1 MLIPATSAYA
11 TEGYGLTSTFG
22 APGSAA
28 GDLEHPEGVAVND
41 ATGDV
46 YVADKGNNRI
56 DQFTSG
62 GAFVQAWGWG
72 VKEIGKKE
80 ELQTCTEFTGCAA
93 GTEGTGAGQLDAPEA
108 VAVDNSTGASKEDVY
123 VMDNANK
130 VIDKFSAAGVYESQ
144 LTGTCEITAVAPPA
158 CTGSTFIPFGELLG
172 VAVDPSGNLWVLSG
186 STVYEFSD
194 TGVVQKSFYIE
205 IYQHNRPGLAVDS
218 AGPGHVYANRYGGMF
233 QFEATTGAE
242 LTYQSYG
249 QNGESPTA
257 LAIDPAGGGLLAVK
271 PNGTIAEYGPIT
283 ESEQKPLQTFPGA
296 GEALSESR
304 GIAVNGSAAGG
315 AIYATESIADSVV
328 IFSEG
333 PKPEAP
339 NTLAASGETQTTAM
353 LEGELNPGK
362 AKGELKYQ
370 FVASP
375 EGTCS
380 GHPGPGGEP
389 SAATRITP
397 VPAGT
402 VTEADEALVNA
413 TATDLEPSAKY
424 TVCLVAIN
432 KFGETFGNPVPFD
445 TEAAPPTVIGLSESS
460 SVENMNRYPSRI
472 EETGGQVV
480 RLNASINPNNEE
492 TGYRF
497 EYSTEGTEGPVGE
510 LTGTIATT
518 APGALPAGFN
528 ESGDGVGSRFEN
540 SELAVPL
547 QGDTTY
553 YYRVLAENE
562 QSKTEHHPAEGEVDH
577 FETAPE
583 APEDRKPEPVA
594 HTSATLR
601 AVLNP
606 KQAGDGGTYEFR
618 YALSGNGPPKD
629 YSCHGE
635 GEASTPATAFA
646 GGKQEAVSAEV
657 TGLMVPAVNYTFCLI
672 VRNRA
677 GTYTEGPPETFQSVA
692 LPPVVESES
701 SSFVET
707 GAVTFEAKIDPEG
720 AATAYHFEYGPAAGD
735 YDVSVPIPDREIAAG
750 VAGVGV
756 VVRATGLAPSTTYH
770 YRVVASNVVEGSP
783 VTEDG
788 PDQTFMT
795 LTPQGTGSPANCPNE
810 QARAEQPFGLAL
822 PDCRAYEQVSP
833 LNKEGG
839 SVEDYTSRAAVSGG
853 AIVYLSENSFSGPK
867 GAQLRSVYLSRRGPD
882 GWGTQNI
889 TQPIRLNDETYLN
902 EEYVQ
907 MIFTPELTKG
917 TFVQPWSSLSSDFP
931 AGYND
936 LYVTDFAERSDE
948 VVNNVVQPGIPP
960 YDQEGEH
967 GPECFGCFPYTSG
980 GSVDFSHV
988 VFSEEGALTPG
999 ASPNLY
1005 HPYEWVDGHLYQVDV
1020 PPAGTTF
1027 PNGGSAGAHGVSE
1040 NGLRVVFAQE
1050 PEGGPSQVYVRENPE
1065 QPPVDGSECAVP
1077 ADACTVQVS
1086 ASQRKTADPRGPQ
1099 PASFVGASAD
1109 GSRVFFTSNAEL
1121 TEDAYTGSSI
1131 AQEIVVISRYDEGA
1145 FTLSFNGQR
1154 TAQLPYNAT
1163 AKEVQEALE
1172 GLSSIGAGNVTVTG
1186 REGPESGISSSF
1198 DVTFGGILAGS
1209 EPPLITAEGVGDVQ
1223 TSVRIRLG
1231 ANLYEYD
1238 LEDHEL
1244 TDLTLDSAGNGAAV
1258 GKVLDISEEG
1268 SYVYFVAEGK
1278 LATNENSHHDTAQS
1292 GERNLYLSHDGT
1304 VTFIATLSPDDLTD
1318 QQYEKEGSKVSG
1330 DGTHLA
1336 FISERSLTGY
1346 DNQPLGPR
1354 EGCGPEGCDEIYLF
1368 DASTGSLVCASCD
1381 PSGARP
1387 VGAAWLSGSN
1397 PRKFSNGDQSRDLS
1411 YVSRNLSE
1419 DGSELFFDSPDP
1431 LLPHASNGLSNVYEY
1446 ENGHLYLI
1454 SDGAGRYESDFLDA
1468 SANGKNVFFTTADGL
1483 LPSDQDERV
1492 DVYDARVEGGFPVP
1506 ASPSTCDNG
1515 DSCKGPASPQPG
1527 VFGAPASATFSGAGN
1542 PAPEVAPPP
1551 KKVVTKKT
1559 VKCKKPKKLTHG
1571 KCLKPKKKSKAKK
1584 STHHKGSK

>member
-1 MLIPATSAYA
+1 M
-11 TEGYGLTSTFG
+11 
-22 APGSAA
+22 
-28 GDLEHPEGVAVND
+28 
-41 ATGDV
+41 
-46 YVADKGNNRI
+46 
-56 DQFTSG
+56 
-62 GAFVQAWGWG
+62 
-72 VKEIGKKE
+72 
-80 ELQTCTEFTGCAA
+80 C
-93 GTEGTGAGQLDAPEA
+93 
-108 VAVDNSTGASKEDVY
+108 
-123 VMDNANK
+123 
-130 VIDKFSAAGVYESQ
+130 
-144 LTGTCEITAVAPPA
+144 
-158 CTGSTFIPFGELLG
+158 
-172 VAVDPSGNLWVLSG
+172 
-186 STVYEFSD
+186 
-194 TGVVQKSFYIE
+194 
-205 IYQHNRPGLAVDS
+205 
-218 AGPGHVYANRYGGMF
+218 
-233 QFEATTGAE
+233 
-242 LTYQSYG
+242 
-249 QNGESPTA
+249 SP
-257 LAIDPAGGGLLAVK
+257 K
-271 PNGTIAEYGPIT
+271 
-283 ESEQKPLQTFPGA
+283 
-296 GEALSESR
+296 
-304 GIAVNGSAAGG
+304 
-315 AIYATESIADSVV
+315 
-328 IFSEG
+328 
-333 PKPEAP
+333 
-339 NTLAASGETQTTAM
+339 TLRA
-353 LEGELNPGK
+353 
-362 AKGELKYQ
+362 
-370 FVASP
+370 
-375 EGTCS
+375 
-380 GHPGPGGEP
+380 
-389 SAATRITP
+389 R
-397 VPAGT
+397 
-402 VTEADEALVNA
+402 
-413 TATDLEPSAKY
+413 LEP
-424 TVCLVAIN
+424 
-432 KFGETFGNPVPFD
+432 
-445 TEAAPPTVIGLSESS
+445 
-460 SVENMNRYPSRI
+460 
-472 EETGGQVV
+472 
-480 RLNASINPNNEE
+480 
-492 TGYRF
+492 
-497 EYSTEGTEGPVGE
+497 
-510 LTGTIATT
+510 
-518 APGALPAGFN
+518 
-528 ESGDGVGSRFEN
+528 
-540 SELAVPL
+540 
-547 QGDTTY
+547 
-553 YYRVLAENE
+553 
-562 QSKTEHHPAEGEVDH
+562 HPAEGEVEH
-577 FETAPE
+577 FETSPE

-601 AVLNP
+601 AILNP

-618 YALSGNGPPKD
+618 YAPSGGE

-635 GEASTPATAFA
+635 GEERTPETPFT

-677 GTYTEGPPETFQSVA
+677 GTYTEGPPETFQTPP
-692 LPPVVESES
+692 LPPTVESES
-701 SSFVET
+701 TSLVET
-707 GAVTFEAKIDPEG
+707 GAATFEATIDPQG
-720 AATAYHFEYGPAAGD
+720 AETAYHFEYGPAAGD

-750 VAGVGV
+750 VAGVEV
-756 VVRATGLAPSTTYH
+756 SARATGLAPSTTYH

-783 VTEDG
+783 VTENG

-810 QARAEQPFGLAL
+810 QRRAEQPYGLGL

-839 SVEDYTSRAAVSGG
+839 SVEDWTSRAAVSGG

-867 GAQLRSVYLSRRGPD
+867 GAQLQNTYLSRRGPD

-967 GPECFGCFPYTSG
+967 GPACFGCFPYTSG

-1099 PASFVGASAD
+1099 PASFVGASAN

-1121 TEDAYTGSSI
+1121 TNNAYTGEEDEARTSMNTP
-1131 AQEIVVISRYDEGA
+1131 SRAGRETADRSHA
-1145 FTLSFNGQR
+1145 RQR
-1154 TAQLPYNAT
+1154 TGEQ
-1163 AKEVQEALE
+1163 
-1172 GLSSIGAGNVTVTG
+1172 
-1186 REGPESGISSSF
+1186 
-1198 DVTFGGILAGS
+1198 D
-1209 EPPLITAEGVGDVQ
+1209 
-1223 TSVRIRLG
+1223 
-1231 ANLYEYD
+1231 
-1238 LEDHEL
+1238 
-1244 TDLTLDSAGNGAAV
+1244 GAAV
-1258 GKVLDISEEG
+1258 EKVLDISEEG
-1268 SYVYFVAEGK
+1268 SYVYFVATGK

-1292 GERNLYLSHDGT
+1292 GERNLYLYHEGT
-1304 VTFIATLSPDDLTD
+1304 VTFIATLSPEDLTD

-1387 VGAAWLSGSN
+1387 VGAAWLSGSS
-1397 PRKFSNGDQSRDLS
+1397 PRAFSPGPQARDLS

-1419 DGSELFFDSPDP
+1419 DGSQLFFDSHDP
-1431 LLPHASNGLSNVYEY
+1431 LLPHASNGLTNVYEY

-1454 SDGAGRYESDFLDA
+1454 SDGAGRYGSDFLDA
-1468 SANGKNVFFTTADGL
+1468 SANGKDVFFTTADGL

-1542 PAPEVAPPP
+1542 PAPEAPP
-1551 KKVVTKKT
+1551 
-1559 VKCKKPKKLTHG
+1559 
-1571 KCLKPKKKSKAKK
+1571 AA
-1584 STHHKGSK
+1584 